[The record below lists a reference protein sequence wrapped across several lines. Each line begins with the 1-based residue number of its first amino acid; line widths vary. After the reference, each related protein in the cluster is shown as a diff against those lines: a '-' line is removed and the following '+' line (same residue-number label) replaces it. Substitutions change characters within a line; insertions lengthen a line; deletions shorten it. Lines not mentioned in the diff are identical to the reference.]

1 MKRIVRRLGLV
12 LFVLVVLGATS
23 LAGYLLGTTQAKPVE
38 GQIVLST
45 ISDEEWE
52 KFVPL
57 IQTFELI
64 RDRFYFELPTDEE
77 LIEGAIQ
84 GMIDTLPGEGAQ
96 YTYYYNPLMAKIN
109 RSMMSGG
116 FAGIGVRIT
125 SENGQA
131 VISSIEPGG
140 PAERA
145 GIKAGDVIIAVDGES
160 IEGLPWEIRSGLLRG
175 EVGSTSTLTIF
186 RIGAGRID
194 VEVTR
199 DFVVTP
205 SVRTRV
211 LGDGHIGYISLE
223 IFGDTATEEVR
234 EALRQL
240 LDEEG
245 VEAIILDLRGNPG
258 GNQQAGLQILSQFL
272 PGGKPAAQIYS
283 SDGAY
288 YTLATFPGGI
298 ALDVPLVLLIDQG
311 SASASEMV
319 AAAFKDYERAT
330 IIGDTSHG
338 KGVGQ
343 TPISLPDGSLTMV
356 VDHEFRS
363 PMGTVIHEVG
373 VQPDIRVPTSPAERQ
388 RGTDRALD
396 RAIEVLLERLGGSA
410 P

>member
-1 MKRIVRRLGLV
+1 MKRIVKRLGLV
-12 LFVLVVLGATS
+12 LLVLVVLGSTS

-96 YTYYYNPLMAKIN
+96 YTYYYNPLVAKIN

-131 VISSIEPGG
+131 VISSTEPGG

-145 GIKAGDVIIAVDGES
+145 GIRAGDVIIAVDGES

-223 IFGDTATEEVR
+223 IFGDTAVEEVR

-319 AAAFKDYERAT
+319 AAAFKDYERAI

-396 RAIEVLLERLGGSA
+396 RAIEVLLERLGESA